1 MIAELLLVLS
11 GHPSSLFTPT
21 GQVDPA
27 FAELLHP
34 GEQTTLEYLA
44 RIAIRYRGL
53 KEAVNTLGASSEYIS
68 SMCAAIRGV
77 LKEYEALVV
86 RTEQRVLQR
95 DDELVAG
102 GSFVPLATLKA
113 VFAEWDAP
121 MAALHSLVEFIRT
134 SERAQITPGRLI
146 DLLIERSRSG
156 VARIAE
162 IMSNLS
168 LAVQR
173 VWRAHLIAYLV
184 HGSLADCD
192 PFAILKPHRLNAD
205 VMPLCVSPETRD
217 SIAYVGRAIMTVQA
231 ASGSSSRHH
240 HQQQQQHPR
249 SIIIAHAKMLSEV
262 LPQDGYQFE
271 VVIAKIR
278 SNVSEWLWTTVLT
291 RRDVDDAIEF
301 L

>member
-11 GHPSSLFTPT
+11 GHPSSLFTST
-21 GQVDPA
+21 GQLDPA

-53 KEAVNTLGASSEYIS
+53 KDAINTLGASSEYIS

-77 LKEYEALVV
+77 LKEYEDLVV
-86 RTEQRVLQR
+86 ETERRVLQR
-95 DDELVAG
+95 DDELVAS

-121 MAALHSLVEFIRT
+121 MAALHALVEFIRT
-134 SERAQITPGRLI
+134 SEPTQIVPGRLI
-146 DLLIERSRSG
+146 DLLMERSRSG

-173 VWRAHLIAYLV
+173 VWRVHLIAYIV
-184 HGSLADCD
+184 HGSLAHRD
-192 PFAILKPHRLNAD
+192 PFAVLKPHRLNAD
-205 VMPLCVSPETRD
+205 VMPLCVSSDTRD
-217 SIAYVGRAIMTVQA
+217 SIAYVGRAIMTVQT
-231 ASGSSSRHH
+231 ASRSSAPL
-240 HQQQQQHPR
+240 PR
-249 SIIIAHAKMLSEV
+249 SIAIAHAKMLAEV
-262 LPQDGYQFE
+262 LPQDGYGFD
-271 VVIAKIR
+271 VVMAKIR
-278 SNVSEWLWTTVLT
+278 SNISEWLWTTVLT

>member
-1 MIAELLLVLS
+1 MLS